1 MRYIV
6 SSDITG
12 LDIGRARTLSEAAA
26 MAAAYDTPARKAA
39 HTRRKAGTDKLAGQ
53 KAAATRA
60 ARAKAAKG
68 RAVKAARSAR

>member
-53 KAAATRA
+53 KAAA